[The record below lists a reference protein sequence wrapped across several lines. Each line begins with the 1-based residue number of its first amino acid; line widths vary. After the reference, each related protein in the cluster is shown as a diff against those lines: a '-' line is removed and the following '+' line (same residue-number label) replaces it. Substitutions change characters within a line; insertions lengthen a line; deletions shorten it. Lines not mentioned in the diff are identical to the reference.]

1 MTQQNSLDARFQ
13 HYILERARR
22 LGKKF
27 GPNYAKDKVSR
38 LRRLATVVSAQE
50 LSKMKDLAAFSN
62 LGEQIRTQ
70 FPDFE
75 KSGKVYHP
83 SYDYLRV
90 LRLVFEMNTDQPAP
104 LYTAYRTYPKYR
116 ARSKRKR
123 SIKHG

>member
-1 MTQQNSLDARFQ
+1 MTQQHSLDAQFQ
-13 HYILERARR
+13 QHLLERARR
-22 LGKKF
+22 LGKKY
-27 GPNYAKDKVSR
+27 GPHYTKDKVSR
-38 LRRLATVVSAQE
+38 LRRLATVIPVRE
-50 LSKMKDLAAFSN
+50 LSKMLDLAAFLK

-83 SYDYLRV
+83 AYDYLRV
-90 LRLVFEMNTDQPAP
+90 LRLVFEMNTGQAAP

-123 SIKHG
+123 QIKHG